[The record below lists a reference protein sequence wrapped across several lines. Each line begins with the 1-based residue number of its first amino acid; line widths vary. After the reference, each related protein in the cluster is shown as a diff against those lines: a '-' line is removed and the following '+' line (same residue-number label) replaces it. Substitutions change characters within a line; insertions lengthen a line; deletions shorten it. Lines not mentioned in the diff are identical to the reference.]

1 MIKEKLNLNSN
12 LFLAPLAGVTDIPF
26 RIICGELGAGLCFT
40 EMISAKAL
48 YYDDK
53 KTKKLLDTDPREN
66 STSVQ
71 IFGHE
76 PEIMAYATRFLTENY
91 NFKSIDINMGCPAPK
106 IFKNGDGSALMGDLN
121 LAEDVIRA
129 CKNNTDLPVSVKF
142 RLGIDENSMNYLQL
156 AQICERLKVDYV
168 TLHARTRKMFYSGEA
183 DWYHIKRLVEAVNIP
198 VFGNGDCF
206 TKADIKRNMEYSNCD
221 GVLLAR
227 GAMQNPFIFSDD
239 ETKTKE
245 EVIDTIKKH
254 MQLKLEFYEERRAIL
269 EMRKHIQWYLK
280 GFKNSNRVKNE
291 INQLTDIDQIYKIL
305 DEFKNE

>member
-1 MIKEKLNLNSN
+1 MIKEKLNLSSN

-26 RIICGELGAGLCFT
+26 RIIAGELGAGLCFT
-40 EMISAKAL
+40 EMVSAKAL

-53 KTKKLLDTDPREN
+53 KTKELLKVDDREKN
-66 STSVQ
+66 TSVQ

-76 PEIMAYATRFLTENY
+76 PEIVAYATRFLTENY
-91 NFKSIDINMGCPAPK
+91 NFKTIDINMGCPAPK
-106 IFKNGDGSALMGDLN
+106 IFKNGDGSALMGDLDK
-121 LAEDVIRA
+121 AEDVIKA

-142 RLGIDENSMNYLQL
+142 RLGIDENSINFMKL
-156 AQICERLKVDYV
+156 AQICSRLKVDYV

-183 DWYHIKRLVEAVNIP
+183 DWSYIKQLVENIDIP

-206 TKADIKRNMEYSNCD
+206 TKKDIREKMEYSGCD

-227 GAMQNPFIFSDD
+227 GAMQNPFIFS
-239 ETKTKE
+239 ENEFKTKQ

-254 MQLKLEFYEERRAIL
+254 MQLKLECYEQRRAVL

-280 GFKNSNRVKNE
+280 GFKNSNKVKNK
-291 INQLTDIDQIYKIL
+291 INQLTDIEEIYKVL

>member
-1 MIKEKLNLNSN
+1 
-12 LFLAPLAGVTDIPF
+12 
-26 RIICGELGAGLCFT
+26 
-40 EMISAKAL
+40 
-48 YYDDK
+48 
-53 KTKKLLDTDPREN
+53 
-66 STSVQ
+66 
-71 IFGHE
+71 
-76 PEIMAYATRFLTENY
+76 
-91 NFKSIDINMGCPAPK
+91 
-106 IFKNGDGSALMGDLN
+106 MGDLN

-142 RLGIDENSMNYLQL
+142 RLGIDENSMNYMQL
-156 AQICERLKVDYV
+156 AQICERLKVDYI

-183 DWYHIKRLVEAVNIP
+183 DWSHIKRVVENVDIP

-206 TKADIKRNMEYSNCD
+206 TKEDIRKNMEYSNCD

-239 ETKTKE
+239 ENKSKE
-245 EVIDTIKKH
+245 EVIETIKKH

-280 GFKNSNRVKNE
+280 GFRNSNKVKNE
-291 INQLTDIDQIYKIL
+291 INQLTDLDEIYKIL